1 MKKAIGILM
10 AAMMLTVMLC
20 ACGSTETA
28 DNTATNTIQA
38 SKKPSSNG
46 AAKTEA
52 KSIKEEPKQPEL
64 VDSGYTVLEPNSI
77 GDIYL
82 TYVVKVKNPNK
93 DMAAVYTDITITGK
107 NEDGTILFSNED
119 TIPLIM
125 PGDTVAWA
133 EDTMDCKNKVPAT
146 VEITVGGASFNTL
159 DEIDDGVVT
168 ADFSIENLSIV
179 DGDWGASVTGEI
191 TNNSDVDCDDV
202 IITVIY
208 LKDDKMVGGYHSYQ
222 DDMSAGKKAAFD
234 VSSWGLED
242 LDYDELEVLAQ
253 AS

>member
-10 AAMMLTVMLC
+10 AAMMLTVILC

-28 DNTATNTIQA
+28 ENTATNTIQA
-38 SKKPSSNG
+38 SKEPSSNG
-46 AAKTEA
+46 SAKTEA
-52 KSIKEEPKQPEL
+52 KSSKEESKQPEL

-82 TYVVKVKNPNK
+82 TYAVKVKNPNK
-93 DMAAVYTDITITGK
+93 NMAAEYTDITITGK
-107 NEDGTILFSNED
+107 NEDGSILFSNED

-133 EDTMDCKNKVPAT
+133 EDAMDCKNKVPASI
-146 VEITVGGASFNTL
+146 EITVGGAHL
-159 DEIDDGVVT
+159 VAVDEIDSGVMSSE
-168 ADFSIENLSIV
+168 FSIDNLSIV
-179 DGDWGASVTGEI
+179 EGDWDTSVTGEI

-208 LKDDKMVGGYHSYQ
+208 LKNDKMVGGYHSYQ

-234 VSSWGLED
+234 VSAWGLED

-253 AS
+253 AR

>member
-1 MKKAIGILM
+1 MKRVIGILLI
-10 AAMMLTVMLC
+10 AVMLTVMLC
-20 ACGSTETA
+20 ACGSTGSTE
-28 DNTATNTIQA
+28 NNATNTIQA
-38 SKKPSSNG
+38 SKKPSSSG
-46 AAKTEA
+46 SAKAEA
-52 KSIKEEPKQPEL
+52 KSSKEETKQPEL

-107 NEDGTILFSNED
+107 NEDGSILFSNED

-133 EDTMDCKNKVPAT
+133 EDTVDCKNKVPAS
-146 VEITVGGASFNTL
+146 VEITVGGTNFDSVDEL
-159 DEIDDGVVT
+159 DGGVMSSE
-168 ADFSIENLSIV
+168 FSIENLSIV
-179 DGDWGASVTGEI
+179 EGDWGDSVTGEI
-191 TNNSDVDCDDV
+191 TNNSDMDCDDV

-234 VSSWGLED
+234 VSSWGLDD
-242 LDYDELEVLAQ
+242 LEYEKIEVLAC
-253 AS
+253 SR

>member
-1 MKKAIGILM
+1 MKRVIGTLLM
-10 AAMMLTVMLC
+10 AVMLTAMLC
-20 ACGSTETA
+20 ACGSTEKV
-28 DNTATNTIQA
+28 DNTATNVVQA
-38 SKKPSSNG
+38 SKKPDSSG
-46 AAKTEA
+46 SAKTEA
-52 KSIKEEPKQPEL
+52 KSSKEETKQPEL

-107 NEDGTILFSNED
+107 NEDGSILFSNED

-133 EDTMDCKNKVPAT
+133 EDTVDCKNKVPAS
-146 VEITVGGASFNTL
+146 VEITVGGANFDSMDEL
-159 DEIDDGVVT
+159 DGGVMSSE
-168 ADFSIENLSIV
+168 FSIENLSIV
-179 DGDWGASVTGEI
+179 EGDWGDSVTGEI

-202 IITVIY
+202 IISVIY

-242 LDYDELEVLAQ
+242 LDYDELEVVAN
-253 AS
+253 AR